1 MISHWNIRARVGLA
15 LLDFSAWIRRQ
26 RSLRVVYRALPQKL
40 RDCVSAT
47 LAEPALKGVHFPPL
61 PMDVRTVGADL
72 TRVATV
78 SPALSTRPAKN
89 GVNIFGYLRGQ
100 FGLGESA
107 RMYARALLAAGYPVA
122 LIDIDI
128 DLPHGLRDASLDG
141 HIGIEAPYA
150 INIIF
155 VNPDYLRQAWA
166 SIGPARL
173 EGRYT
178 IACWFWE
185 LERIPDDWRWAID
198 AVDEIMVASTFVE
211 EAFRRV
217 TDKPILRV
225 PLPISDGVDSGVSRR
240 DFGLSPDEFVFLTTF
255 DFHSSIHRK
264 NPFAAVAAFRKA
276 FLLGR
281 DDVSLLVK
289 SSNGYQHPEQLRH
302 LLSIAVED
310 PRIIVRDQVIDRSH
324 MHALQ
329 RCADAYVSLH
339 CAEGFGLG
347 LAECMAMGKPVIGTG
362 WSGNL
367 DFMTSGNSCLV
378 EYTLVPVEPGEYPH
392 VDGARWADA
401 DIGHAADFMKRIVD
415 DSGFARDLGQKAAS
429 DIRQQLSP
437 ALAARS
443 LIERL
448 DVLTMNV
455 DKLDRD
461 TTDE

>member
-15 LLDFSAWIRRQ
+15 LLDFSAWIRGQ
-26 RSLRVVYRALPQKL
+26 RSLRVVYRAFPQKL
-40 RDCVSAT
+40 RNGISAA
-47 LAEPALKGVHFPPL
+47 LAEPALKCVHFPPL
-61 PMDVRTVGADL
+61 PTDARTVISDL
-72 TRVATV
+72 TRVATM
-78 SPALSTRPAKN
+78 SPALYAGPDIN

-107 RMYARALLAAGYPVA
+107 RRYARALLAAGYPVA
-122 LIDIDI
+122 LIDIDV
-128 DLPHGLRDASLDG
+128 DLPHGLRDESLDG
-141 HIGIEAPYA
+141 RIGSEAPYA
-150 INIIF
+150 INLIF
-155 VNPDYLRQAWA
+155 VNPDYLRQAWT

-185 LERIPDDWRWAID
+185 LEGIPDDWRWAVD

-225 PLPISDGVDSGVSRR
+225 PIPISDGVDSGVSRR

-264 NPFAAVAAFRKA
+264 NPFATVAAFRKA
-276 FLLGR
+276 FPVGR
-281 DDVSLLVK
+281 DDVRLLVK
-289 SSNGYQHPEQLRH
+289 SSNGYQHPVQLRH

-362 WSGNL
+362 WSGNI
-367 DFMTSGNSCLV
+367 DFMTSRNSCLV

-392 VDGARWADA
+392 VDGAHWAVA
-401 DIGHAADFMKRIVD
+401 DIGQAADYMKRMVD
-415 DSGFARDLGQKAAS
+415 DSEFARDLGQRAAS
-429 DIRQQLSP
+429 DIRKQLSP

-448 DVLTMNV
+448 DELVS
-455 DKLDRD
+455 RQA
-461 TTDE
+461 